1 MILVALAGLCVLSVP
16 VFGGQLSRITDLRLR
31 CLWIPMVAL
40 ALQVLI
46 TTIAP
51 AGHQTVHEAI
61 HIATYVLLG
70 LFLVINRQVPGARI
84 MTSGTLLNAL
94 VIVLNGGVMPAAA
107 TAERLA
113 GLRLG
118 GGFHNSMHL
127 AHPVLPWFGDIIP
140 WPGPL
145 PNVLSV
151 GDCLIFA
158 GTVLLLHRSCATP
171 ASDPCTRSHFVGGT

>member
-46 TTIAP
+46 TTIATT
-51 AGHQTVHEAI
+51 GHETLHAAI
-61 HIATYVLLG
+61 HIATYALLG
-70 LFLVINRQVPGARI
+70 LFLVINRQMPGTRL
-84 MTSGTLLNAL
+84 MMSGTLMNAL
-94 VIVLNGGVMPAAA
+94 VIVLNGGVMPATA

-127 AHPVLPWFGDIIP
+127 AHPVLPWLGDIIP

-158 GTVLLLHRSCATP
+158 GTMWLLHRSCATP
-171 ASDPCTRSHFVGGT
+171 VSDPRTRSHFVGGT